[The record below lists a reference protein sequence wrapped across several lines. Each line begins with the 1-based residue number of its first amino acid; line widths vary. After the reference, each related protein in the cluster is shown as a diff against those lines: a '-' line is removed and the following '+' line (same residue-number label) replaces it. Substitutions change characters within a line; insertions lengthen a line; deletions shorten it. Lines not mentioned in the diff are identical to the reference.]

1 MMTEAIERNQAELL
15 AKLDDRFDFEQ
26 DIMACWHI
34 VDDIDHLL
42 EMIVDR
48 EATCYMGAG
57 AGKDK
62 VVNVLA
68 GLSVLYGDRFMKPHN
83 NFEKLLAKKEI

>member
-1 MMTEAIERNQAELL
+1 MKE
-15 AKLDDRFDFEQ
+15 KYDFEQ
-26 DIMACWHI
+26 EIMACWHI
-34 VDDIDHLL
+34 VDDIDYLL
-42 EMIVDR
+42 EMIVDK

-68 GLSVLYGDRFMKPHN
+68 GLSALYGGRFAKLHSS
-83 NFEKLLAKKEI
+83 FEKMIATKKSL

>member
-1 MMTEAIERNQAELL
+1 MN
-15 AKLDDRFDFEQ
+15 DRFDLEQ

-68 GLSVLYGDRFMKPHN
+68 GLSALYGDRFAKLHN
-83 NFEKLLAKKEI
+83 SFENLLANMK